1 MRTVV
6 SLVLLV
12 VFSAGLLVADD
23 PETLLR
29 VEVRNAKDKP
39 IDRATVIL
47 DFLGDRNYMKLGK
60 REKIHY
66 EVHTNQEGIAKFPTI
81 PQGKVRVQVT
91 ATRYQTFGDIF
102 EVREAEKTLTVKL
115 KPPQDQYSAH

>member
-1 MRTVV
+1 MRAVV
-6 SLVLLV
+6 SFALFV
-12 VFSAGLLVADD
+12 VFSAVLLAGD

-47 DFLGDRNYMKLGK
+47 DFLGDRNYVKLGK

-91 ATRYQTFGDIF
+91 ATRYQTFGDVYDI
-102 EVREAEKTLTVKL
+102 REAEKTLTVKL